1 MSVRMRSPQGERL
14 PMERHTSIHKT
25 SVTSKHRLLTQLQDD
40 KKVNI
45 AELLKKKLRK
55 DIGYFDKNIEKYANI
70 IITREVNRFL
80 NTKDIP
86 FSVDGLKDVKRRI
99 MKIIK
104 KCKNKLE
111 HKKKLS
117 DHDFSN
123 TQNSAQKSTF
133 NEINDNPYD
142 ANFGKVSRMNV
153 VSTQN
158 ILNNRNMHNR
168 SVTVESVKRSGFGQ
182 FPSVTSRDT
191 VKKPMYRNGN
201 ILLVYLCLIH
211 LI

>member
-1 MSVRMRSPQGERL
+1 MRSTQRERL
-14 PMERHTSIHKT
+14 PIDRNTSIDKT
-25 SVTSKHRLLTQLQDD
+25 PVTSKHKLLTQLQDD

-80 NTKDIP
+80 NTKDTP
-86 FSVDGLKDVKRRI
+86 FSVDGLKEVKRRI
-99 MKIIK
+99 MKIMR

-117 DHDFSN
+117 DRDFSN

-142 ANFGKVSRMNV
+142 PNFGKAGRMNV

-158 ILNNRNMHNR
+158 ILNNRSRHNK

-191 VKKPMYRNGN
+191 VKKPIYRNGN
-201 ILLVYLCLIH
+201 ILLAYLYLIH
-211 LI
+211 FI